1 MSIGS
6 PRSTE
11 NHGVIL
17 RTECVQ
23 QDVAMLRSMAREA
36 NQKFQ
41 VLLWIA
47 AFAYD
52 TSTVTNSAILFNSRD
67 KSKASKKWDTS

>member
-6 PRSTE
+6 PRSTD
-11 NHGVIL
+11 NHGVSVNID
-17 RTECVQ
+17 CVHE
-23 QDVAMLRSMAREA
+23 DVAMLRSMAREA